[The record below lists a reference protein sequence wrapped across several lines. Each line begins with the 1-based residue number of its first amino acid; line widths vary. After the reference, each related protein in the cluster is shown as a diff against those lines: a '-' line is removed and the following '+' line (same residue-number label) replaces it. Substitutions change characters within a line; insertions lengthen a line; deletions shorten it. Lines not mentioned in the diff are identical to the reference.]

1 MKKKKRKKGKYVFAK
16 WFIGGIIVGGALGFL
31 LGNIA
36 VGLGLGL
43 AIGGFIGI
51 IASAG

>member
-1 MKKKKRKKGKYVFAK
+1 MKKRKRKKGKFVFAK
-16 WFIGGIIVGGALGFL
+16 WFIGGIVIGGVLGFF

-36 VGLGLGL
+36 IGLGLGL